1 MNNIDKN
8 KEPAQSA
15 NCTSSEKNLPNY
27 DDTSCCRICQE
38 QLLKKLKAIEH
49 TLSPEVFEDVELLN
63 IALLSGI
70 IGEAHGMIR
79 MLIIHMLEVGDS
91 NENSCSM

>member
-1 MNNIDKN
+1 MDNKI

-15 NCTSSEKNLPNY
+15 NCTSSEKKLPKY

-38 QLLKKLKAIEH
+38 KLLEKLEAIER

-70 IGEAHGMIR
+70 IGEAYGMIR
-79 MLIIHMLEVGDS
+79 MLKMDLETAGDS
-91 NENSCSM
+91 K

>member
-1 MNNIDKN
+1 MDNKI

-15 NCTSSEKNLPNY
+15 NCTSSNAENNLPKY

-38 QLLKKLKAIEH
+38 NLLKKLEAIEH

-79 MLIIHMLEVGDS
+79 MLKMDLETAGDR
-91 NENSCSM
+91 NE

>member
-1 MNNIDKN
+1 MDNKI

-15 NCTSSEKNLPNY
+15 NCTSSEKIVSKY

-38 QLLKKLKAIEH
+38 QLLKKLEAIEH

-79 MLIIHMLEVGDS
+79 MLKMDLETAGDR
-91 NENSCSM
+91 NE

>member
-1 MNNIDKN
+1 MDNKI

-15 NCTSSEKNLPNY
+15 NCTSSKNNISKY

-38 QLLKKLKAIEH
+38 QLLKKLEAIEH
-49 TLSPEVFEDVELLN
+49 TLSPEIFEDVELLN

-79 MLIIHMLEVGDS
+79 MLKIDLETAGDR
-91 NENSCSM
+91 NA

>member
-1 MNNIDKN
+1 MDNKI

-15 NCTSSEKNLPNY
+15 NCTSSENNLPKY

-38 QLLKKLKAIEH
+38 NLLKKLEAIEH

-79 MLIIHMLEVGDS
+79 ILRMDLETAGDS
-91 NENSCSM
+91 K

>member
-1 MNNIDKN
+1 MSETKN

-15 NCTSSEKNLPNY
+15 NCTSSNNNSLSNY

-38 QLLKKLKAIEH
+38 QLLKKLEAIEH

-79 MLIIHMLEVGDS
+79 MLKMDLETAGDS
-91 NENSCSM
+91 NE

>member
-1 MNNIDKN
+1 MDNKI

-15 NCTSSEKNLPNY
+15 NCTSSENNSLSNY

-38 QLLKKLKAIEH
+38 QLLKKLEAIEH
-49 TLSPEVFEDVELLN
+49 TLSPEIFEDVELLN

-79 MLIIHMLEVGDS
+79 MLKMDLETAGDTQ
-91 NENSCSM
+91 

>member
-1 MNNIDKN
+1 MDNKI

-15 NCTSSEKNLPNY
+15 NCTSSENNLPKY

-38 QLLKKLKAIEH
+38 NLLKKLEAIEH

-79 MLIIHMLEVGDS
+79 MLKMDLETAGDR
-91 NENSCSM
+91 NE